1 MVGRIKLFVSI
12 ADDSLFCALSCFV
25 WKNSKIGPTEVF
37 TFWPGAT
44 IQGNVAKTGKFV
56 NNYNNASFGS
66 DYSHIHNSATL
77 FTINTSDSPSV

>member
-1 MVGRIKLFVSI
+1 MTLYSVLYHVLFGKIQKLVPLRYSHFVVISR
-12 ADDSLFCALSCFV
+12 
-25 WKNSKIGPTEVF
+25 
-37 TFWPGAT
+37 PGAT